1 MGIFNNFP
9 TTKHPTSLKS
19 VISNSGCLKIKL
31 SNFYHQSKQEQI
43 SQWMP
48 KDGTAALFRYEL
60 QLRKRFKSHRNS
72 LSY

>member
-1 MGIFNNFP
+1 
-9 TTKHPTSLKS
+9 
-19 VISNSGCLKIKL
+19 
-31 SNFYHQSKQEQI
+31 
-43 SQWMP
+43 MP